1 MLRPQPEPRPAM
13 QTFEIR
19 ITETPIDETVPFP
32 PMRYRGERW
41 DLSHL
46 RPLTFTCDL
55 ETGFDV
61 TVLVLF
67 SCHCFTRSFK
77 WDPRTRD
84 AIPADEIYDDGR
96 EVRVLCADRYRAS
109 RQLLR
114 DVITGLATRRIVVA
128 NERQPN
134 FVTVEAVSSDGM
146 PRVYAV
152 FFEVSKDRARKR
164 RLILRVQSAY
174 MLDGDLTRRQR
185 EARKVTLRTLLRAS
199 LEGRKIRA

>member
-1 MLRPQPEPRPAM
+1 MS
-13 QTFEIR
+13 TFEIR
-19 ITETPIDETVPFP
+19 INETPIDAASPFP
-32 PMRYRGERW
+32 PTRYRGENW

-46 RPLTFTCDL
+46 RPLTFSCDL

-84 AIPADEIYDDGR
+84 SIPDDEIYDDGR
-96 EVRVLCADRYRAS
+96 ETRVLCADRYHAS
-109 RQLLR
+109 RRLLR
-114 DVITGLATRRIVVA
+114 DVIVGLATRRIVVA
-128 NERQPN
+128 DERQPN
-134 FVTVEAVSSDGM
+134 FVTVETASPDGVQRM
-146 PRVYAV
+146 YAV
-152 FFEVSKDRARKR
+152 FFEVSRDRARKR

-174 MLDGDLTRRQR
+174 MLDGGLNRRQR
-185 EARKVTLRTLLRAS
+185 EARKVALRTLLRAS

>member
-1 MLRPQPEPRPAM
+1 M

-19 ITETPIDETVPFP
+19 ITETPTDGASPFP
-32 PMRYRGERW
+32 PTRYRGESW

-46 RPLTFTCDL
+46 RPMTFTCDL

-67 SCHCFTRSFK
+67 SCHCFTRSFT

-84 AIPADEIYDDGR
+84 AIPDDEIYDDGR

-114 DVITGLATRRIVVA
+114 DVIAGLATRRIVVA

-152 FFEVSKDRARKR
+152 FFEVSKDRTRKR

-185 EARKVTLRTLLRAS
+185 EARKVALRTLLRAS

>member
-1 MLRPQPEPRPAM
+1 M

-19 ITETPIDETVPFP
+19 ITETPIDEAGSFP
-32 PMRYRGERW
+32 PMRYRGESW

-84 AIPADEIYDDGR
+84 AIPDDEIYDDGR

-109 RQLLR
+109 RRLLR
-114 DVITGLATRRIVVA
+114 DVITGLAMRRIVVA
-128 NERQPN
+128 DERQPN
-134 FVTVEAVSSDGM
+134 FVTVEAVSSDGT

-152 FFEVSKDRARKR
+152 FFEVSKDRTRKR

-174 MLDGDLTRRQR
+174 MLDGGLTRRQR
-185 EARKVTLRTLLRAS
+185 EARKVALRTLLRAS
-199 LEGRKIRA
+199 LDGRKIRA

>member
-1 MLRPQPEPRPAM
+1 MSI
-13 QTFEIR
+13 FEIR
-19 ITETPIDETVPFP
+19 ITETPADSGSSFP
-32 PMRYRGERW
+32 STIYRGERW

-67 SCHCFTRSFK
+67 SGHCFTRSFK
-77 WDPRTRD
+77 WDGRTRD
-84 AIPADEIYDDGR
+84 AIPDDEIYDDGR
-96 EVRVLCADRYRAS
+96 ETRVLCADRYRAS

-114 DVITGLATRRIVVA
+114 GVIVGLATRRIVVA
-128 NERQPN
+128 DERQPN
-134 FVTVEAVSSDGM
+134 FVTVETVASDGTQ
-146 PRVYAV
+146 RVYAV
-152 FFEVSKDRARKR
+152 FFEVSKDRIRKR

-174 MLDGDLTRRQR
+174 MLDGGLNRRQR
-185 EARKVTLRTLLRAS
+185 EARKVALRTLLRAS

>member
-1 MLRPQPEPRPAM
+1 MPS
-13 QTFEIR
+13 FEIR
-19 ITETPIDETVPFP
+19 ITDTPLDAIGPFP
-32 PMRYRGERW
+32 PTRYRGESW

-77 WDPRTRD
+77 WDGRTRD
-84 AIPADEIYDDGR
+84 AIPDDEIYDDGR
-96 EVRVLCADRYRAS
+96 ETRVLCAERYRAS

-114 DVITGLATRRIVVA
+114 GVIVGLATRRIVVA
-128 NERQPN
+128 DERQPN
-134 FVTVEAVSSDGM
+134 FVTVETVAADGTQ
-146 PRVYAV
+146 RVYAV
-152 FFEVSKDRARKR
+152 FFEVAKDRLRKR

-185 EARKVTLRTLLRAS
+185 EARKVALRTLLRAS